1 MFLHVGN
8 NKNIREKR
16 IIGIFDMDNSTVSVV
31 TRKFLSRCQKNGA
44 VESASD
50 EIPKSF
56 ILYDNE
62 KNESVCFSPLST
74 SSLFGRTLNT
84 KNK

>member
-1 MFLHVGN
+1 
-8 NKNIREKR
+8 
-16 IIGIFDMDNSTVSVV
+16 MDNSTVSVV
-31 TRKFLSRCQKNGA
+31 TRKFLNRCQKNGA

-74 SSLFGRTLNT
+74 SSLFGRTLST